1 MPMFKRSYVVLLV
14 ILASACGSSST
25 TSPTATTST
34 STRIIGLSGSLSF
47 GSLTVGQSA
56 TANLTISNSGNATL
70 TVSGITVPSVGGVVP
85 YSASFTSG
93 SIAAGGSQP
102 VTIRFAPTAAASYN
116 GTLIVNGDQTSG
128 TNTINISGTG
138 VIATA
143 NVQLASSTAN
153 FTCVTGLCT
162 SLTFPVTNLGPGCAT
177 NAQIVTRA
185 YGSDGNG
192 IQLGVDIPM
201 GLPGGSLSSFL
212 FRVGTTVTLQSIGT
226 FNDVRSAHT
235 AFKTS
240 ITWTDV
246 ACQ

>member
-102 VTIRFAPTAAASYN
+102 VTIRFAPTAAASY
-116 GTLIVNGDQTSG
+116 
-128 TNTINISGTG
+128 
-138 VIATA
+138 
-143 NVQLASSTAN
+143 
-153 FTCVTGLCT
+153 
-162 SLTFPVTNLGPGCAT
+162 
-177 NAQIVTRA
+177 
-185 YGSDGNG
+185 
-192 IQLGVDIPM
+192 
-201 GLPGGSLSSFL
+201 
-212 FRVGTTVTLQSIGT
+212 
-226 FNDVRSAHT
+226 
-235 AFKTS
+235 
-240 ITWTDV
+240 
-246 ACQ
+246 